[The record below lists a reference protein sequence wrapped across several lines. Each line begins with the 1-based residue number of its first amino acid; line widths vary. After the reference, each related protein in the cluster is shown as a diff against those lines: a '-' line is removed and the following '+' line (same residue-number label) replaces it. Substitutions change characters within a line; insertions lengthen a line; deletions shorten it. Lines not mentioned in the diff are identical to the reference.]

1 MFKANGE
8 YKSLKS
14 NIIEGFSNEN
24 YDINNKLNNLNNKL
38 NKLESKTI
46 HENYRP
52 FRKLDTCKDK
62 KDDEKDED
70 TKQVSNLN
78 ILLSSIDNKLDKIYL
93 FSNIQNIKNKLNFY
107 ENNLVSFNK
116 PLRIIGHF
124 KNTNDFISLD
134 TKFLPFDNINES
146 FNDEMINKLS
156 NNNQNLIFEFEF
168 LNIKDRIQFIL
179 NNFIKI
185 KDYIYLNFENKLIK
199 IYVKNIDNTI
209 FSEENKKLSNNGDA
223 SLLESK
229 DLTPSNEFTPSIDFT
244 PSPEIAEVPS
254 IEKIPNNIYNT
265 LNIKN
270 ITNYDDLLKLIEI
283 YNKKINIINKNYI
296 KYYNEVELF
305 STELSGN
312 SIIATISPNN

>member
-14 NIIEGFSNEN
+14 NIIEGFSNES
-24 YDINNKLNNLNNKL
+24 YDINDKLNNLNNKL
-38 NKLESKTI
+38 SKLESKTI

-62 KDDEKDED
+62 KDED
-70 TKQVSNLN
+70 TKHVSNLN
-78 ILLSSIDNKLDKIYL
+78 ILLSSIDSKLDKIYL

-116 PLRIIGHF
+116 PLRIIGNF

-156 NNNQNLIFEFEF
+156 NNNENLIFEYEF

-185 KDYIYLNFENKLIK
+185 KDYIYLNFESKLIK

-209 FSEENKKLSNNGDA
+209 FSEENKKLSNIDDA

-229 DLTPSNEFTPSIDFT
+229 DLTPSNEFTQSIDFT
-244 PSPEIAEVPS
+244 PSPSPEIAEVPS

-283 YNKKINIINKNYI
+283 YNKKINIIDKNYI

>member
-14 NIIEGFSNEN
+14 NIIEGFSNES
-24 YDINNKLNNLNNKL
+24 YDINGKLNNLNNKL
-38 NKLESKTI
+38 SKLESKTI

-62 KDDEKDED
+62 KDED
-70 TKQVSNLN
+70 TKHASNLN
-78 ILLSSIDNKLDKIYL
+78 ILLSSIDSKLDKIYL

-156 NNNQNLIFEFEF
+156 NNNENLIFEYEF

-185 KDYIYLNFENKLIK
+185 KDYIYLNFESKLIK

-209 FSEENKKLSNNGDA
+209 FSEENKKLSNIDDA

-229 DLTPSNEFTPSIDFT
+229 DLTPSNELTQSIDITPS

-283 YNKKINIINKNYI
+283 YNKKINIIDKNYI

>member
-14 NIIEGFSNEN
+14 NIIEGFSNES
-24 YDINNKLNNLNNKL
+24 YDINDKLNNLNNKL
-38 NKLESKTI
+38 SKLESKTI

-62 KDDEKDED
+62 KDED
-70 TKQVSNLN
+70 TKHASNLN
-78 ILLSSIDNKLDKIYL
+78 ILLSSIDSKLDKIYL

-156 NNNQNLIFEFEF
+156 NNNENLIFEYEF

-185 KDYIYLNFENKLIK
+185 KDYIYLNFESKLIK

-209 FSEENKKLSNNGDA
+209 FSEENKKLSNIDDA

-229 DLTPSNEFTPSIDFT
+229 DLTPSNELTQSIDITPS

-283 YNKKINIINKNYI
+283 YNKKINIIDKNYI